1 MKWTFLARLSINIL
15 SIPLGTL
22 IIYPCP
28 TVPLLRIIQNK
39 LNIKLMHCGSQ
50 LGTELACREC
60 SALWCGAKLN
70 WTKHNNLFIIMG
82 ISSLKFTI

>member
-50 LGTELACREC
+50 
-60 SALWCGAKLN
+60 
-70 WTKHNNLFIIMG
+70 
-82 ISSLKFTI
+82 